1 MPKKTKIEK
10 PLPSA
15 LTVANPIAPRTGSP
29 SPSQPRAVSTP
40 KAQAKPLAP
49 QARQATKTA
58 APSEPRTAPRKIASP
73 IVKKSTTVEP
83 ATISFVLTN
92 AHAGRVAVSGE
103 FNHWSADATP
113 MMSQGDGAWKTTL
126 ALPPGRH
133 QYKFV
138 VDGHWM
144 PDPNASEQVADGYGA
159 VNSVI
164 EVRG

>member
-1 MPKKTKIEK
+1 MPKKTKIAK

-15 LTVANPIAPRTGSP
+15 LTVANPNTTLTDKPAP
-29 SPSQPRAVSTP
+29 SPRRAVSAP
-40 KAQAKPLAP
+40 KAQAKPPAP
-49 QARQATKTA
+49 PARQTVKSA
-58 APSEPRTAPRKIASP
+58 APSKPRTAPRKTASP
-73 IVKKSTTVEP
+73 IVGSSTAVEP
-83 ATISFVLTN
+83 ATITFVLTN

-103 FNHWSADATP
+103 FNQWSADATP
-113 MMSQGDGAWKTTL
+113 MVRQGDGAWKTTL

-138 VDGHWM
+138 VDGQWM

-164 EVRG
+164 KVGG